1 MGLRLSKKGTIVVH
15 MILCFVSICAILPI
29 VLIAIGSITD
39 NDEIVR
45 EGYSFF
51 PRNVNLDAYSYL
63 LKDFQT
69 IGKAYLITILTTAVG
84 TATGL
89 LISAMLAYGLSKPN
103 LKGRKV
109 FSFLVLF
116 TMLFN
121 GGLVPTY
128 LVYTRMFGIKNTL
141 WAQIIPGLLVNGF
154 YVMLLRSYFSV
165 NIPQE
170 LYESSRIDGAKETT
184 IFFKICLPLS
194 LPILATVGLMI
205 GLNYWNSW
213 TNGLYYLTKP
223 NFYNIQNVLNNILL
237 DIRYLQAGFFADMSS
252 EIIARMPTD
261 SVIMAIAIIGVIP
274 ILFIYPFFQKYYVK
288 GITLGAVKG

>member
-1 MGLRLSKKGTIVVH
+1 
-15 MILCFVSICAILPI
+15 
-29 VLIAIGSITD
+29 
-39 NDEIVR
+39 
-45 EGYSFF
+45 
-51 PRNVNLDAYSYL
+51 
-63 LKDFQT
+63 
-69 IGKAYLITILTTAVG
+69 
-84 TATGL
+84 
-89 LISAMLAYGLSKPN
+89 
-103 LKGRKV
+103 
-109 FSFLVLF
+109 
-116 TMLFN
+116 
-121 GGLVPTY
+121 
-128 LVYTRMFGIKNTL
+128 
-141 WAQIIPGLLVNGF
+141 
-154 YVMLLRSYFSV
+154 MLLRSYFSV